1 MARVLVVDDTE
12 ILRRAMELVVRRM
25 GHTPVAASSPRKA
38 LELALADPPELAL
51 IDLLMP
57 EMDGAEL
64 FRRLRASLGE
74 RCPAVIF
81 VSATPREEVA
91 RRVSAVGRPAGYVT
105 KPFHVDDLTRLAA
118 EVLARRDGEAGCP
131 GEAQEP
137 ALAFARV

>member
-12 ILRRAMELVVRRM
+12 ILRRAMELVIRRM
-25 GHTPVAASSPRKA
+25 GHTAVAAPSPRKA
-38 LELALADPPELAL
+38 LELALADPPDLAL

-64 FRRLRASLGE
+64 YRRLRASLGE

-81 VSATPREEVA
+81 VSATPRDEVA
-91 RRVSAVGRPAGYVT
+91 RRVAPVGRPAGFVT
-105 KPFHVDDLTRLAA
+105 KPFHVDDLTRLVA
-118 EVLARRDGEAGCP
+118 EVLARQDGEAGCRR
-131 GEAQEP
+131 EAEVP